1 MLSRTGE
8 YALRAVLFLA
18 DDRQEEWISVDRI
31 AEGLGVPRNY
41 LSKTLHILARE
52 GILASSR
59 GPHGGFRLAVPAERL
74 PLLQVVSPFESLG
87 ERRTCLLGRPRCSD
101 RNPCP
106 AHARWKRVADEVTRF
121 FGETTVGDLLA
132 DPGTATAMEDVVAR
146 SETPRGAR

>member
-18 DDRQEEWISVDRI
+18 DDREEEWTSVDRI
-31 AEGLGVPRNY
+31 AEALQVPRNY
-41 LSKTLHILARE
+41 LSKTLHALTRE

-59 GPHGGFRLAVPAERL
+59 GPRGGFRLAVPPERL
-74 PLLQVVSPFESLG
+74 LLLQVVSPFESLG

-106 AHARWKRVADEVTRF
+106 AHARWKAVAEEVADF
-121 FGETTVGDLLA
+121 FCGTTVKELLE
-132 DPGTATAMEDVVAR
+132 DATR
-146 SETPRGAR
+146 